1 MKLTIEELELIQE
14 VAEFNGIELRVYED
28 YCGRGMMSFE
38 TTTGLVVNDDRD
50 FNNLIEAVTEI
61 SPNRGRKL
69 EKAKCDTLG
78 FKIIY
83 Y

>member
-14 VAEFNGIELRVYED
+14 CAESNGDELSVYED
-28 YCGRGMMSFE
+28 YSGRGMYGA

-50 FNNLIEAVTEI
+50 FNDLIEVVTEI
-61 SPNRGRKL
+61 SPDLGRKL
-69 EKAKCDTLG
+69 SKAKADILG
-78 FKIIY
+78 GRIIY

>member
-14 VAEFNGIELRVYED
+14 CAEYNGDELTVYED
-28 YCGRGMMSFE
+28 YSGRGMYGD

-50 FNNLIEAVTEI
+50 FNDLIEAVTEI
-61 SPNRGRKL
+61 SPNLGRKL
-69 EKAKCDTLG
+69 EKAKCDSLG

>member
-1 MKLTIEELELIQE
+1 M
-14 VAEFNGIELRVYED
+14 YED
-28 YCGRGMMSFE
+28 YSGRGMYGAA
-38 TTTGLVVNDDRD
+38 TTGLVVNDDRD
-50 FNNLIEAVTEI
+50 FNDLIEVVTEI
-61 SPNRGRKL
+61 SPDLGRKL

>member
-1 MKLTIEELELIQE
+1 MKLTIEELELIQKC
-14 VAEFNGIELRVYED
+14 AECNGDELTVYED
-28 YCGRGMMSFE
+28 YSGRGMYGD

-50 FNNLIEAVTEI
+50 FNDLVEVVTEI
-61 SPNRGRKL
+61 SPNLGRKL
-69 EKAKCDTLG
+69 EKTKCDALG

>member
-14 VAEFNGIELRVYED
+14 VAGFNGDELTVYED
-28 YCGRGMMSFE
+28 YSGRGMFGD
-38 TTTGLVVNDDRD
+38 TTIGLVVNDDRD
-50 FNNLIEAVTEI
+50 FNDLIDVVTEI
-61 SPNRGRKL
+61 SPNLGRKL
-69 EKAKCDTLG
+69 EKSKCDALG

>member
-14 VAEFNGIELRVYED
+14 CAESNGDELSVYED
-28 YCGRGMMSFE
+28 YSGRGMYGD

-50 FNNLIEAVTEI
+50 FNDLIEAVTEI
-61 SPNRGRKL
+61 SPDLGRKL
-69 EKAKCDTLG
+69 EKAKCDILG